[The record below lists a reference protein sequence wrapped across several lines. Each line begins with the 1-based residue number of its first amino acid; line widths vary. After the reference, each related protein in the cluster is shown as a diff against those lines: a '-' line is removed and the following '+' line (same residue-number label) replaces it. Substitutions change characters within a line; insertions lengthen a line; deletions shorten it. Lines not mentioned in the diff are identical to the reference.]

1 MVFVGMTDHVLRGPI
16 SLPTWQLC
24 MCVATRAMNIVE
36 TNRFSEI

>member
-16 SLPTWQLC
+16 SLSAWQLC
-24 MCVATRAMNIVE
+24 TCAARAMNIIE